1 MAPIHVGS
9 VSGSTARYSS
19 HLPNKNQSSK
29 LESSGFRSSII
40 NVKKVLM
47 IFLLFNDII
56 AQLEESN

>member
-19 HLPNKNQSSK
+19 YLSNKNQTSK

-40 NVKKVLM
+40 NVKS
-47 IFLLFNDII
+47 FNDIFT
-56 AQLEESN
+56 L